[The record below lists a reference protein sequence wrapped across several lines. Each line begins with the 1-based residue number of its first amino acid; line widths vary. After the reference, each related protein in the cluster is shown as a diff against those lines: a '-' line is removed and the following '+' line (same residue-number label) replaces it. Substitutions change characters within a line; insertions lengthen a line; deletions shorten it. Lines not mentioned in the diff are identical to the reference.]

1 MNRRGVACTSDGRP
15 SVRHNQVNVR
25 YGPGYRSPEQTTLLM
40 SRPVPL
46 GKAMA
51 LLAIV
56 QYGRTPPLDE
66 HGHRE
71 RLNLFKAAA
80 HYSLVEEE
88 LEEILD
94 TEEGGLRIYLKG
106 LLTAGMFKAKNDLPV
121 QARDH
126 FQNQVFHPVRKNKEI
141 QEHLG
146 LGPAESIMD
155 K

>member
-1 MNRRGVACTSDGRP
+1 
-15 SVRHNQVNVR
+15 
-25 YGPGYRSPEQTTLLM
+25 M

-71 RLNLFKAAA
+71 RVNLFKAAA

-146 LGPAESIMD
+146 LGPGESIMD